1 MPDSNPYQ
9 SIYTTTT
16 KYYIAGNEE
25 LKEQKIKKTKRRR
38 RTKMSLPL
46 RSITSFR
53 TSFSPLSPLSRPCKL
68 VLALLQTP
76 TTASPSS
83 AAHIKIDVKHLPKHS
98 KQLPEMT
105 VGFRNGKEV
114 KLEVGK
120 LRLSVGDVLEEVG
133 RIGRLIEREESLKG

>member
-1 MPDSNPYQ
+1 
-9 SIYTTTT
+9 
-16 KYYIAGNEE
+16 
-25 LKEQKIKKTKRRR
+25 
-38 RTKMSLPL
+38 MSLPL

-133 RIGRLIEREESLKG
+133 RIGRLIEREESLKGRLESLEKR